1 MAEVETMNRT
11 IRALLF
17 WTPRILGIL
26 FVVFISLFSLDVFET
41 GAGFLAT
48 LVGFII
54 HNIPS
59 LVLIAALVIGW
70 RWEWTGAAVFFAF
83 ALWLLIINFH
93 GDWLVGLV
101 FAGVPLL
108 VGALFL
114 LGWIWRKKIRPS
126 YKE

>member
-1 MAEVETMNRT
+1 MAEEAYMNRT
-11 IRALLF
+11 TRALLF

-26 FVVFISLFSLDVFET
+26 FVVFISLFSLDVFEM
-41 GAGFLAT
+41 GARFWGT
-48 LVGFII
+48 LGGLII
-54 HNIPS
+54 HNIPT
-59 LVLIAALVIGW
+59 LILIAALVIGW
-70 RWEWTGAAVFFAF
+70 RWEWAAAVGFFAF

-126 YKE
+126 SKE